1 MQGPAGPPSVSAESR
16 SAAELTR
23 ACWVAPLVAGA
34 LFMENLDGTVI
45 TTAIPDMARAFG
57 VPPVELASGVSAY
70 LLTLAV
76 FIPISGWVA
85 DRLGPRS
92 VFATAIAIFTSAS
105 VLCGFSNSVLQFTAA
120 RVLQGIGGAMMV
132 PVGRLV
138 VLRSTPKSGLVRA
151 IATLT
156 WPGLVAPILGPPVGG
171 VITTWWS
178 WRWIFFINVPL
189 GLVALAL
196 TLAIVRGSSGEHRP
210 FDALGFVLAGA
221 GCSGLMYALEEVGH
235 VPIERALVILG
246 LGSAAMAWA
255 IVHLRR
261 TPHPLVD
268 LSAVHIPTFKA
279 TLRGGSF
286 SAIAVLSAPFLL
298 PLLFQVGLALTPVAS
313 GSLLLFLFAGNLAMK
328 PSTTWLMRRYGFRSV
343 LVVNGVLVVAGFI
356 ACALLGAGTPHAVI
370 AAVLFV
376 SGLFRSMQF
385 TAFSTLGF
393 ADVPSAQMSGASTL
407 FSAVRQMNGGLG
419 VALGAVALETAQAVR
434 GHLGARLE
442 VVDFRI
448 AFVIVAAV
456 AALALLESWC
466 LSDEAGVAVSGHDR
480 ARRGG
485 MEPRESRARR
495 V

>member
-1 MQGPAGPPSVSAESR
+1 MSVDPLPANESPGAR
-16 SAAELTR
+16 
-23 ACWVAPLVAGA
+23 WIAPLVAGT

-57 VPPVELASGVSAY
+57 ARPIDLASGISAY

-92 VFATAIAIFTSAS
+92 VFATAVALFTSAS
-105 VLCGFSNSVLQFTAA
+105 ILCGFSSTVIGFTIA
-120 RVLQGIGGAMMV
+120 RVIQGIGGAMMV

-138 VLRSTPKSGLVRA
+138 VLRNTRKSELVRA

-171 VITTWWS
+171 FITTWWS

-189 GLVALAL
+189 GLIALGL
-196 TLAIVRGSSGEHRP
+196 TLAVVRGGPGERRP
-210 FDALGFVLAGA
+210 FDALGFVLTGA
-221 GCSGLMYALEEVGH
+221 GCAGLMYALEEIGNA
-235 VPIERALVILG
+235 PARRTQFIFG
-246 LGSAAMAWA
+246 LGAVAMGWA
-255 IVHLRR
+255 LIHLRR

-268 LSAVHIPTFKA
+268 LSAVRVHTFKV

-298 PLLFQVGLALTPVAS
+298 PLLFQVGLGLSPVTS

-343 LVVNGVLVVAGFI
+343 LVMNGTLVVAGFI
-356 ACALLGAGTPHAVI
+356 ACAFLGPGTPHVVV
-370 AAVLFV
+370 AAVLFM

-419 VALGAVALETAQAVR
+419 VALGAVGLECAQALR
-434 GHLGARLE
+434 GHLGNRLE
-442 VVDFRI
+442 VADFRI
-448 AFVIVAAV
+448 AFFIVAAV
-456 AALALLESWC
+456 SALALWDTWC
-466 LSDEAGVAVSGHDR
+466 LPADAGASVSGHRTDR
-480 ARRGG
+480 RNPDPA
-485 MEPRESRARR
+485 
-495 V
+495 